1 MRVDDIRIAWYIYI
15 GKSYNPKEREFTMFT
30 ATITVP
36 SVQRDGS
43 PVEDLAIVQNVCRK
57 NLCEWFGGVT
67 ETVGKGSWV
76 NSRGKIVTEEVTV
89 FQTLTEDRNV
99 LPILRGL
106 AQHVQNV
113 CNQESVLITVQGHVT
128 VEFVELVE

>member
-1 MRVDDIRIAWYIYI
+1 
-15 GKSYNPKEREFTMFT
+15 MFT
-30 ATITVP
+30 ATITIP

-43 PVEDLAIVQNVCRK
+43 PVEDLDIVHNVCRK
-57 NLCEWFGGVT
+57 NICEWFGGVT

-76 NSRGKIVTEEVTV
+76 NSRGKVVTEEVTV
-89 FQTLTEDRNV
+89 FQTFTTDRNV

-106 AQHVQNV
+106 ALHVQNV
-113 CNQESVLITVQGHVT
+113 CNQESVLVTVQEGVT